1 MISANDLNELAAEAG
16 RLLRERGDTIAVS
29 ESACGG
35 MINAALVAV
44 PGASAYYLGGA
55 VIYTAASR
63 EGLLGIGE
71 DDMSGKRAA
80 TEEYALMTARAI
92 RGKTGATWALGETG
106 ASGPAGNRYGDAAGH
121 ACVAIAGPSERAAT
135 IETGS
140 ADRAA
145 NMREFAARALTML
158 TERLRESGTSE

>member
-1 MISANDLNELAAEAG
+1 MSDLNELAAEAG
-16 RLLRERGDTIAVS
+16 RLLRERGETIAVS

-35 MINAALVAV
+35 LINAALVAV

-71 DDMSGKRAA
+71 DAMSGKRAA

-106 ASGPAGNRYGDAAGH
+106 ASGPSGNRYGDAAGH
-121 ACVAIAGPSERAAT
+121 ACVAVAGPSARAATVAT

-140 ADRAA
+140 ADRSA

>member
-1 MISANDLNELAAEAG
+1 MTNPITELATQAAQ
-16 RLLRERGDTIAVS
+16 LLRERGETIAVS

-55 VIYTAASR
+55 VVYTAASR
-63 EGLLGIGE
+63 EGLLGISE

-92 RGKTGATWALGETG
+92 RRNLGATWALGETG
-106 ASGPAGNRYGDAAGH
+106 ASGPTGNRYGDAAGH
-121 ACVAIAGPSERAAT
+121 ACAAIAGPSESAAT
-135 IETGS
+135 IETGNS
-140 ADRAA
+140 DRDE
-145 NMREFAARALTML
+145 NMRAFAAFALSML
-158 TERLRESGTSE
+158 VERLSD